1 MLCDGSVYPR
11 VKLYYREARDIFTRT
26 RIPGAK
32 YVINQYVGCQHACL
46 YCYAKFMCR
55 WKPYGRWGTWVEVK
69 VNAAELA
76 KGRLMNGKVY
86 MSSVSDAYQPLE
98 AKLRIT
104 RRILE
109 GLDRRNRLSILTKS
123 DLVLRDID
131 ILREYQNV
139 EVGLT
144 VNGFRGEVKRVLEPY
159 APNHE
164 RRVRALRKMRD
175 EGVKTYGFISP
186 VLPGLVNVE
195 TVLEEIRDLID
206 YVIVEVI
213 NWRLAGTPFREY
225 IAKRHPETYRTLTR
239 QDKYEDYLSE
249 LKTILKNS
257 KMKAELVLHRPK
269 LVQLKLNYR

>member
-1 MLCDGSVYPR
+1 M
-11 VKLYYREARDIFTRT
+11 KLYYREARDIFTRT

-69 VNAAELA
+69 INAPRLA
-76 KGRLMNGKVY
+76 RGRLVNGKVY

-98 AKLRIT
+98 ARLRIT

-123 DLVLRDID
+123 DLILRDINV
-131 ILREYQNV
+131 LMEYQHV

-159 APNHE
+159 APSHE
-164 RRVRALRKMRD
+164 RRVRALAKMRD

-186 VLPGLVNVE
+186 VLPGLVDVE
-195 TVLEEIRDLID
+195 TVLGEIKDLID

-213 NWRLAGTPFREY
+213 NWRLSGAAFRQY
-225 IAKRHPETYRTLTR
+225 VARRHPETYRTLIK
-239 QDKYEDYLSE
+239 QDKYEDYLLE
-249 LKTILKNS
+249 LQKIMRDS
-257 KMKAELVLHRPK
+257 GVRAELVLHRPR
-269 LVQLKLNYR
+269 LVQLRIDQGQG